1 MRLNQHARF
10 PPAVAMCCSV
20 IACAVLRRA
29 NVNVI
34 HDVSIGRLEPVFV
47 VTQFARNVALAY

>member
-1 MRLNQHARF
+1 MHLNQHAQFRA
-10 PPAVAMCCSV
+10 AVAMCCSV

-29 NVNVI
+29 NVNVP
-34 HDVSIGRLEPVFV
+34 HDVSTGQSEPVFV